1 MYKIEKKLV
10 DQAQR
15 CLHFIYKTIR
25 NESIPVDLQ
34 LKLFDSMI
42 EPILVYMVLKFGDM
56 RI

>member
-1 MYKIEKKLV
+1 MQKKKLV

-15 CLHFIYKTIR
+15 SLHFIYKTIG

-42 EPILVYMVLKFGDM
+42 EPILLYCSEVWG
-56 RI
+56 